1 MKIDTR
7 IHFEVSERKV
17 LLRLFDT
24 TFVVLALF
32 LLDSVVDFE
41 YIEVSLNNIWW
52 IVILGVYLNLI
63 GTVFEMYNLQV
74 ASNQYQVVRSILLT
88 SSTTVLFYLLTP
100 FLTPFLPDNRLQ
112 IIYFFTAIFLA
123 LLFWR
128 IFYQAFLASHRFEK
142 KAILI
147 CDKEVIE
154 ELVSDLQTADP
165 HYRVVAYI
173 DTGNSGSYTY
183 DFGEIKAIE
192 AADILSFIKEQAVSE
207 LVIAGAK
214 SDIITVSLY
223 NQLLRL
229 IELGFPVK
237 EYTQVYEMLT
247 QRIPIHHLDRDF
259 YRYFPFSRSNQ
270 NKLYLIAVRIVE
282 LVLAFTG
289 LAIGFCLL
297 PLIFLGNFIGN
308 RGKLFYLQTRVGRFG
323 KPFKIYKFRTMVA
336 NAEAGQAQFATSND
350 NRVTAFGKFLRKTR
364 LDEIPQ
370 FINILKGDM
379 GFIGPRPERPEFV
392 TELSEIM
399 PFYETR
405 HVIKPGL
412 TGWAQ
417 VNYSYGQSFEDSLIK
432 LQYDLYYIKH
442 RSIFLDVN
450 IIVKTFS
457 TVLFYRGQ

>member
-112 IIYFFTAIFLA
+112 IIYFFTAIFIA

-128 IFYQAFLASHRFEK
+128 IFYQAFLASNRFEK

-192 AADILSFIKEQAVSE
+192 ADDILLFIKEQAVSE

-237 EYTQVYEMLT
+237 EYTHVYEMLT

-282 LVLAFTG
+282 LILAFTG

-297 PLIFLGNFIGN
+297 PLILLGNLIGN

-350 NRVTAFGKFLRKTR
+350 SRVTAFGKFLRKTR

-370 FINILKGDM
+370 FINILKGEM

-392 TELSEIM
+392 KELSEIM